1 MFTMEKRRGKLAKF
15 KSSKNTNVA
24 KFNQIQEPHERISW
38 TPLLQVHW
46 SQLVFCRMVENTNSK
61 SDIDDFNLMIRVH
74 RG

>member
-1 MFTMEKRRGKLAKF
+1 MCKLH
-15 KSSKNTNVA
+15 VA